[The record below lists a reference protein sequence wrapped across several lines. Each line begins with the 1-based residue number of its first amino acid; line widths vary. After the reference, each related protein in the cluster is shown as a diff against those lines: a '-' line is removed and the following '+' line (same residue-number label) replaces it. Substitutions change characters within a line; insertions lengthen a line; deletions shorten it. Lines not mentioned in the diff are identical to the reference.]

1 MRDENKSKE
10 QLLEEVKALRER
22 VTALEMSEKGLKQ
35 HALLEKVEKRNK
47 ALLDFSPVCHKI
59 IDLDSNLQFMNVMGF
74 RMLKLEVTDEVF
86 GKPYPFDFFPEAHR
100 QNLIDCLRQ
109 VKETGE
115 RVVLEGKAC
124 DSEGN
129 AVWLYHNFIPV
140 AGEDGE
146 LDFITVVSS
155 DITDQKKSEEALRIS
170 EEKYRRLAENSPA
183 VVYQF
188 KLSHDGV
195 FSFPYVSNMILEVT
209 GIRSQD
215 LMKDAW
221 LLLNKIHPDDE
232 ASFQKSILSSAEFLA
247 PWCEK
252 ARFKVNED
260 YVWMEGFS
268 TPERLENGDVIWD
281 GLFFNITERIEVDQ
295 QIKASLEEKETLLHE
310 IHHRVKNNMQVIASL
325 LKLQL
330 NRKKKQDVD
339 GILKENIGRVYAM
352 AEIHENLHRS
362 DKLTEINFRPYVQKL
377 TQMLSQTYSVD
388 SKKVAF
394 QVDTPELKLSI
405 DKANPVGLVLNE
417 MISNSLK
424 YAFSDGQKGT
434 ISIKSRMLDG
444 DIIELVV
451 ADDGVGIAEGIDWE
465 KLDTLGLNLIQ
476 NLVRNQLN
484 GSIDLDTTNGTKF
497 TIKFNIK
504 SNYKS

>member
-1 MRDENKSKE
+1 MPD
-10 QLLEEVKALRER
+10 Q
-22 VTALEMSEKGLKQ
+22 
-35 HALLEKVEKRNK
+35 
-47 ALLDFSPVCHKI
+47 D
-59 IDLDSNLQFMNVMGF
+59 
-74 RMLKLEVTDEVF
+74 
-86 GKPYPFDFFPEAHR
+86 
-100 QNLIDCLRQ
+100 
-109 VKETGE
+109 
-115 RVVLEGKAC
+115 
-124 DSEGN
+124 
-129 AVWLYHNFIPV
+129 
-140 AGEDGE
+140 DGE
-146 LDFITVVSS
+146 LTIDYASMVENASDMIVRFDTEFRHIFCNKTVERQLGVPREFFLGKTPRELGSPSEQIEFITQSL
-155 DITDQKKSEEALRIS
+155 QKTIESGEE
-170 EEKYRRLAENSPA
+170 
-183 VVYQF
+183 
-188 KLSHDGV
+188 
-195 FSFPYVSNMILEVT
+195 
-209 GIRSQD
+209 
-215 LMKDAW
+215 
-221 LLLNKIHPDDE
+221 
-232 ASFQKSILSSAEFLA
+232 
-247 PWCEK
+247 
-252 ARFKVNED
+252 
-260 YVWMEGFS
+260 
-268 TPERLENGDVIWD
+268 
-281 GLFFNITERIEVDQ
+281 
-295 QIKASLEEKETLLHE
+295 
-310 IHHRVKNNMQVIASL
+310 
-325 LKLQL
+325 
-330 NRKKKQDVD
+330 QDVD